1 MICPA
6 GMIDSVNAIHFLFR
20 ESKPVSYNVNERICV
35 FVSVLS
41 T

>member
-6 GMIDSVNAIHFLFR
+6 GMIDSVNAIHFLFI
-20 ESKPVSYNVNERICV
+20 ESKAVSYDVNEMICV
-35 FVSVLS
+35 IVSVLS